1 MHSKKIRGTGK
12 KRKDGVTP
20 RFSSYSQTLR
30 EIQSYVLDNFLV
42 SFQTARALILSVDHP
57 HIIYAYHHP
66 LAGARERIGSGRCGQ
81 HCRGYAQ
88 QPDRIFTYRPS
99 LTQARTFTIPLLA
112 DALSRSL
119 TALSSKTGQ
128 QGVNDVWAMH
138 IYAELLAMGKTNGR
152 MVGKLVIS
160 VQYGMVSKEQQNTRV
175 SLVCIHT
182 HARNV
187 YSFSLKV

>member
-66 LAGARERIGSGRCGQ
+66 LAGARERIGSGGCGQ
-81 HCRGYAQ
+81 RCRGYAQ
-88 QPDRIFTYRPS
+88 QPDRIFTCRPS
-99 LTQARTFTIPLLA
+99 LTHAPTFAIPLSA

-119 TALSSKTGQ
+119 TPLSSKSGQ
-128 QGVNDVWAMH
+128 QGVDDVWAV
-138 IYAELLAMGKTNGR
+138 YVEPLAMVNQ
-152 MVGKLVIS
+152 MVGQSVDLHRAGLDKKFMYLVRSILCLA
-160 VQYGMVSKEQQNTRV
+160 NTDH
-175 SLVCIHT
+175 I
-182 HARNV
+182 
-187 YSFSLKV
+187 